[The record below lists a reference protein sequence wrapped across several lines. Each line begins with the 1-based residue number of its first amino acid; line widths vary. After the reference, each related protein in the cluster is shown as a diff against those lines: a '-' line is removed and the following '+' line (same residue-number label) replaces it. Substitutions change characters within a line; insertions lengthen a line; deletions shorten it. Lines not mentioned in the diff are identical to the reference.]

1 MSDRIQQ
8 AKELAFKIHANQTD
22 KAGAPYVRH
31 LEAVASKLA
40 EQGENEDVIIVG
52 WLHDSVEDTN
62 IKLDEIQHLFGDVIS
77 TAVDAITKRKNE
89 HYDDYLARVKSNP
102 IARLVKLAD
111 LSHNMDLSRLNKIT
125 EKDLMRL
132 EKYKQAKAFLLC

>member
-22 KAGAPYVRH
+22 KAGAPYVHH
-31 LEAVASKLA
+31 LEAVASKLV

-52 WLHDSVEDTN
+52 WLHDSVEDIDIT
-62 IKLDEIQHLFGDVIS
+62 LDEIQHLFGDVVS

-89 HYDDYLARVKSNP
+89 LYDDYLLRVKSNP

-111 LSHNMDLSRLNKIT
+111 LSHNMDLSRLIKIT
-125 EKDLMRL
+125 EKDLMRV
-132 EKYKQAKAFLLC
+132 EKYKYAKAFLLS